1 MAYASKKASIRHAK
15 LTDDDIQ
22 LACRHALD
30 NSMGGPG
37 SEIA

>member
-1 MAYASKKASIRHAK
+1 MAYASKRSSIKHDK
-15 LTDDDIQ
+15 LTDDEIE
-22 LACRHALD
+22 LACRSALE